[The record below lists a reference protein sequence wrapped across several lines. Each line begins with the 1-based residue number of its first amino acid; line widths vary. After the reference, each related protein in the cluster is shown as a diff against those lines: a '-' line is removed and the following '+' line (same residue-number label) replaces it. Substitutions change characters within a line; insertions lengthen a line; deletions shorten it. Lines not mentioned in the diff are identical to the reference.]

1 MAVWTLYARDVSNAR
16 QYEVRAYTKLDVRL
30 ALNDAG
36 AWLLEYPHEAGLA
49 SVLDFRGGI
58 VLTRDGET
66 VFSGGEIRNRER
78 SVQYGRFD
86 TWRVGG
92 PDDTGRLARNLVLP
106 HAGPG
111 PYTLAAYNTKSGP
124 AENVM
129 RAYVRETVGETAY
142 VTQQQRSINGF
153 NSGVDGGIG
162 RDVTASPRF
171 DTLLEVLQ
179 DLAER
184 GGLDDD
190 NPLYFRVLQD
200 TDDPT
205 VLNFLVTVPVDRSRE
220 VVFAEDRKNLLGYTE
235 KEIAPKANYVIVGG
249 KGELE
254 QQVTTEWGETSS
266 INRYGWTEGYVN
278 KTNLDA
284 SADLNAVAVA
294 ELIKSRP
301 RSAVEITVID
311 TDAIQAFRDYGVG
324 DRVTCVFDGVARS
337 GIVRELSVSISRAD
351 HAVVK
356 PLVVLDGTPL

>member
-1 MAVWTLYARDVSNAR
+1 VAVWRIFARDVANAR
-16 QYEVRAYTKLDVRL
+16 QYEVRAYTKLDARL
-30 ALNDAG
+30 TMNAPG
-36 AWLLEYPHEAGLA
+36 AWTLEYPHEAGLA

-66 VFSGGEIRNRER
+66 VFSGGEIRHRER
-78 SVQYGRFD
+78 RVEYGTFD
-86 TWRVGG
+86 EWRVGG
-92 PDDTGRLARNLVLP
+92 PDDTGRLARNIVLP

-111 PYTLAAYNTKSGP
+111 PYTLAAYATKSGP
-124 AENVM
+124 AENIM

-142 VTQQQRSINGF
+142 STQQQRSINGF
-153 NSGVDGGIG
+153 SSGVDGGIG
-162 RDVTASPRF
+162 RTVEASPRF
-171 DTLLEVLQ
+171 DTLMEVLQ
-179 DLAER
+179 DVAER

-200 TDDPT
+200 SANPS

-220 VVFAEDRKNLLGYTE
+220 VVFARDRKNLLGYVE
-235 KEIAPKANYVIVGG
+235 KEQAPGANYVIVGG

-254 QQVTTEWGETSS
+254 QQVTVEWGETSS
-266 INRYGWTEGYVN
+266 INRYGWTEGYLN

-284 SADLNAVAVA
+284 STDLNDVAVA

-301 RSAVEITVID
+301 RSAVEITAID

-324 DRVTCVFDGVARS
+324 DRVTVILDGSART
-337 GIVRELSVSISRAD
+337 GIIRELSVSITRAD

-356 PLVVLDGTPL
+356 PFVVLDGTPL